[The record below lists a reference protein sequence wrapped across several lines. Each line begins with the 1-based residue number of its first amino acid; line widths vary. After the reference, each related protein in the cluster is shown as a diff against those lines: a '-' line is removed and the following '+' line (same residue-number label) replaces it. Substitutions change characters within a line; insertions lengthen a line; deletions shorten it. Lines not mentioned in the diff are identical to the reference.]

1 MRRRLEK
8 QATLVTLASQRN
20 TTQHNT
26 VKPAKTTKT
35 TKKPGETRKNH
46 EKPRKNPA
54 KPGETR
60 KNPAK
65 PGETPRKST
74 APTRMDQQI
83 RDNPPAKP
91 GAPRDAPDLV
101 PGLPPGQNLALRT
114 ASRGTRDHQLGTRGP
129 PAPPSGGCPR
139 PVPGLILGS
148 QACPD
153 PPSGGVPRP
162 PRPNSRPNSVSQAC
176 PRPVRIPPQ
185 GGGGPPRRGGS
196 TACPRPFPGAE
207 FRPPEPSGPPLRG
220 GGRPFASI

>member
-1 MRRRLEK
+1 M
-8 QATLVTLASQRN
+8 
-20 TTQHNT
+20 
-26 VKPAKTTKT
+26 
-35 TKKPGETRKNH
+35 
-46 EKPRKNPA
+46 

-176 PRPVRIPPQ
+176 PD
-185 GGGGPPRRGGS
+185 
-196 TACPRPFPGAE
+196 
-207 FRPPEPSGPPLRG
+207 PPLRG
-220 GGRPFASI
+220 GDPPLRGGSQAALGAPETPWNLWDLFTNSDKFAFLETPETLYKRVSLKIFGVKTRKHRLN